1 MVGAVGMAAVAMPV
15 VVLVVRVPW
24 ASLGEVVSDPS
35 VRTALWLSLR
45 TSLVTLVLCWF
56 AGLPVAWM
64 LAHVRFPGRTL
75 VRAVCVMPMVL
86 PPVVGGVALLNV
98 FGRRGV
104 IGGPLE
110 DALGVG
116 IAFTQTATVLAQFF
130 VAVPFFI
137 VVMESAF
144 LQVDPL
150 IPQVARSLGA
160 RPWYVLGRVTVPM
173 VMPSFV
179 AASVLTWAR
188 ALGEFGATITFA
200 GNTPGRTQTLPL
212 AIYSSL
218 EANDDAAMVLSALLI
233 GVSLVVLVSMR
244 SRWLSGVTRAGGY
257 S

>member
-1 MVGAVGMAAVAMPV
+1 MAAVSLPI
-15 VVLVVRVPW
+15 VVLVARVPW
-24 ASLGEVVSDPS
+24 GSVGEVIGDPS
-35 VRTALWLSLR
+35 VRDALWLSLR
-45 TSLVTLVLCWF
+45 TSVVTVMLCWVT
-56 AGLPVAWM
+56 GLPVAWM
-64 LAHVRFPGRTL
+64 LAHARFPGKTL

-98 FGRRGV
+98 LGRRGAV
-104 IGGPLE
+104 GGPLE
-110 DALGVG
+110 DFLGVG
-116 IAFTQTATVLAQFF
+116 IAFTPTATVLAQFF

-137 VVMESAF
+137 VVMESAL
-144 LQVDPL
+144 LQVDPQ
-150 IPQVARSLGA
+150 IGPVARSLGA

-179 AASVLTWAR
+179 AATVLTWAR

-233 GVSLVVLVSMR
+233 AVSVIVLVSMR
-244 SRWLSGVTRAGGY
+244 SRWLSGVTRAGGF